1 MSGGDL
7 SLDPSDWGEFRHLA
21 HRMVDDMID
30 HLSTLSAQ
38 PAWRPVPDDVR
49 ARLDEPL
56 PMHGQGAESAYRCFV
71 ENVLPYPNGN
81 LHPRFF
87 GWVQGN
93 GTPLGMMADML
104 AAGLNPHMA
113 GFNQAPALV
122 EEQVI
127 QWMIELMGFP
137 ASASGVFT
145 GGGTM
150 ANILGLTVARNE
162 QATFDVRTEGL
173 FDIARRFTVYG
184 SVETHGWITKGIEL
198 LGMGC
203 NSFRAIP
210 VNVDYQIDLASLR
223 ERIAHD
229 RTAGMLPICVIG
241 NAGTVNT
248 GATDDLCGVARICRE
263 HDLWFHV
270 DGAFG
275 SLARWSERL
284 RPLMAGVD
292 EADSLAFDLHKW
304 LYQPFTSA
312 CVLVRD
318 GAALN
323 RSFATSHTYLA
334 PTQRGVSAGGM
345 RFADRGIDLTREFRA
360 LKVWMSL
367 KAHGVRTMVDLIEQN
382 VEQACTLGRI
392 VDEHPELE
400 RLAPISLNIVC
411 FRYAPAPDRGDE
423 FWNCINQELLLRLQ
437 ESGTAVPSSTVLH
450 GRFAL
455 RCCFVNHRT
464 QPADIRT
471 LMDAVVRFG
480 REIMREVREPIGR

>member
-1 MSGGDL
+1 
-7 SLDPSDWGEFRHLA
+7 
-21 HRMVDDMID
+21 
-30 HLSTLSAQ
+30 
-38 PAWRPVPDDVR
+38 
-49 ARLDEPL
+49 
-56 PMHGQGAESAYRCFV
+56 
-71 ENVLPYPNGN
+71 
-81 LHPRFF
+81 
-87 GWVQGN
+87 
-93 GTPLGMMADML
+93 
-104 AAGLNPHMA
+104 
-113 GFNQAPALV
+113 
-122 EEQVI
+122 
-127 QWMIELMGFP
+127 
-137 ASASGVFT
+137 VFT

-162 QATFDVRTEGL
+162 QATFDVRAEGL

-210 VNVDYQIDLASLR
+210 VNVDYQIDLDSLR

-248 GATDDLCGVARICRE
+248 GATDDLCAIARICRE

-304 LYQPFTSA
+304 IYQPFTSA

-334 PTQRGVSAGGM
+334 QMQRGVSAGGM
-345 RFADRGIDLTREFRA
+345 RLADRGIDLTREFRA

-382 VEQACTLGRI
+382 VEQACTLGRM

-400 RLAPISLNIVC
+400 RLAPIALNIVC
-411 FRYAPAPDRGDE
+411 FRYAPAPDHGDD
-423 FWNCINQELLLRLQ
+423 FWNRINQELLLRLQ
-437 ESGTAVPSSTVLH
+437 ESGTAVPSSTVLR

-464 QPADIRT
+464 RSADIRT
-471 LMDAVVRFG
+471 LLDAVVRFG
-480 REIMREVREPIGR
+480 REILREIK